1 MRHGNSSKPHGS
13 SKAVLLMNSDF
24 KELLTILNDCQVEYL
39 VVGGYAV
46 IFYAEPRYTKDID
59 LWILP
64 TADNAVRLRDS
75 LMRFGGWVEG
85 MTLEHFSTERTMFQ
99 IGMPPCRVDFL
110 TSVPGLE
117 FAEAYAARVQS
128 DVSGITVPFVSLHH
142 LIQAKRTA
150 GRPQD
155 LLDADAL
162 EKVAG
167 GGGS

>member
-1 MRHGNSSKPHGS
+1 
-13 SKAVLLMNSDF
+13 MNSDF

-64 TADNAVRLRDS
+64 SAENAVRLRMA

-85 MTLEHFSTERTMFQ
+85 MTLEHFSNERTMFQ
-99 IGMPPCRVDFL
+99 IGLPPCRVDFL
-110 TSVPGLE
+110 TSVPGLD
-117 FAEAYAARVQS
+117 FAAAYEARVNS
-128 DVSGITVPFVSLHH
+128 DLGGVRIPFVSLQH
-142 LIQAKRTA
+142 LIQAKQAA

-155 LLDADAL
+155 LLDVEALMQVSRQNAD
-162 EKVAG
+162 
-167 GGGS
+167 

>member
-1 MRHGNSSKPHGS
+1 
-13 SKAVLLMNSDF
+13 MNSDF

-64 TADNAVRLRDS
+64 SAENAVRLREA
-75 LMRFGGWVEG
+75 LLQFGGWVEG

-99 IGMPPCRVDFL
+99 IGLPPCRVDFL

-117 FAEAYAARVQS
+117 FAAAHRVRVTS
-128 DVSGITVPFVSLHH
+128 DLGGVSVPFVSLND
-142 LIQAKRTA
+142 LILAKRTA

-155 LLDADAL
+155 LLDVAAL
-162 EKVAG
+162 ESVAKE
-167 GGGS
+167 SNS